1 MAVGDDIEVS
11 PESLERLKAEL
22 HELKTKG
29 RDEMSERLQRA
40 REHGDIRENAD
51 YDAAKDD
58 QGLMEAR
65 IRKLE
70 YTIKH
75 AVIRES
81 SSQANV
87 VAMGTIVTIKEEGSD
102 DTEDYYFAAH
112 PEDRHS
118 GARTVTLASPM
129 GKAIDGKR
137 PGDKA
142 VIEAPGGS
150 FTIEIVSL
158 RPA

>member
-1 MAVGDDIEVS
+1 MGNDDIEVS
-11 PESLERLKAEL
+11 PESLERIRAEL

-29 RDEMSERLQRA
+29 RDAISERLRRA

-70 YTIKH
+70 YMIKH
-75 AVIRES
+75 AVVRES
-81 SSQANV
+81 APDATAAV
-87 VAMGTIVTIKEEGSD
+87 PGTVIGIKEEGSD
-102 DTEDYYFAAH
+102 DVEEYYLAVS
-112 PEDRHS
+112 PEDRLP
-118 GARTVTLASPM
+118 GTKTVTLSSPL
-129 GKAIDGKR
+129 GKALDGKK
-137 PGDKA
+137 PGEVA

-150 FTIEIVSL
+150 FTVEVVSL